1 MNFNEIFFG
10 EEKVFNRKVATFHA
24 AIFLAAVMFLYLFS
38 FSTSPR
44 YESFGDDS
52 AIFQAVGKCWTEGLL
67 PYVGAF
73 ENKGALLFAIDALG
87 YLIYPRD
94 GIFLLQVPFMY
105 FSMLFTWRAV
115 ELFCSRRTTFAMW
128 LLMIFWRAA
137 IFYEGNRTE
146 EYSMPFLLAGA
157 YFFLRWLKD
166 EKNFLPPSIGFFYGL
181 GFGACVLLRTTN
193 GLPICCYVLLTTFL
207 LIRAGAFKNIL
218 QNFLSFWAG
227 FATICLP
234 FVIYFAAHGALY
246 EMIYGTILINISHA
260 TSFNPS
266 HEEFMDFMGSYFIYR
281 LNLLAW
287 FVAASL
293 FALMFNRKSFL
304 AWSGL
309 FTGAAMLFMLMKG
322 RPFYGYPEL
331 IAALL
336 PLMFAVFVELKTMLA
351 PTLKSIWNFREI
363 NSRQLFFYNATYA
376 ALFFYFLICA
386 GAQTAHL
393 YLELTEVGATTAEYF
408 HKERQLIHELQAHIP
423 ADEKNSV
430 ILWGGSHEMGVFIL
444 ETGIK
449 PRCRF
454 FGNVTCFFGK
464 SDPAVID
471 EWIQT
476 VRRERPKWIVYN
488 ALAEEFSGEQMDYFQ
503 YNFMRQRNSEVEKIL
518 DEDYVLVDEMSEGY
532 VIKLYRQR
540 EARK

>member
-1 MNFNEIFFG
+1 MIFNEIFLG
-10 EEKVFNRKVATFHA
+10 AEKVFNRKVATFHG
-24 AIFLAAVMFLYLFS
+24 AILLTAVMFLYLFS
-38 FSTSPR
+38 QSTSPR

-52 AIFQAVGKCWTEGLL
+52 AIFQAVGWCWTQGLL

-87 YLIYPRD
+87 YLIHPRD

-105 FSMLFTWRAV
+105 FSMLFAWRVV
-115 ELFCSRRTTFAMW
+115 ELFCSQRQTAAFW
-128 LLMIFWRAA
+128 LMMILWRAA

-146 EYSMPFLLAGA
+146 EYSMPFLLAGT
-157 YFFLRWLKD
+157 YLFLRWLRD
-166 EKNFLPPSIGFFYGL
+166 EKNFLSPSIGFVYGL

-193 GLPICCYVLLTTFL
+193 GLPICCYVLLTTFV
-207 LIRAGAFKNIL
+207 LIRAGASKNIW

-246 EMIYGTILINISHA
+246 EMIYGTILINVTHA
-260 TSFNPS
+260 TGFNPS
-266 HEEFMDFMGSYFIYR
+266 HEDFMNFMIPYFILR

-287 FVAASL
+287 LVVASSV
-293 FALMFNRKSFL
+293 ALVFNRKNFL

-309 FTGAAMLFMLMKG
+309 VTGGAMLFMLIKS

-331 IAALL
+331 IASLL
-336 PLMFAVFVELKTMLA
+336 PIMFAVFAELRS
-351 PTLKSIWNFREI
+351 TLLSRKKFFHRAIYSVLFVAFLTCTGIQVAYFYSTATDNMSSKHTEFVRE
-363 NSRQLFFYNATYA
+363 
-376 ALFFYFLICA
+376 
-386 GAQTAHL
+386 
-393 YLELTEVGATTAEYF
+393 
-408 HKERQLIHELQAHIP
+408 ERQLIHELQAHIP
-423 ADEKNSV
+423 AAEKNSV
-430 ILWGGSHEMGVFIL
+430 VLWGESRPMGIFML
-444 ETGIK
+444 ESGIK

-471 EWIQT
+471 EWIQI

-488 ALAEEFSGEQMDYFQ
+488 AMSEEFSGAEMSFFK
-503 YNFMRQRNSEVEKIL
+503 YNFRRQRNSEVEKIL
-518 DEDYVLVDEMSEGY
+518 DDYVLVDEMSASY
-532 VIKLYRQR
+532 VIKLYRLDER

>member
-10 EEKVFNRKVATFHA
+10 EEKVFNRKVATFHS

-218 QNFLSFWAG
+218 QTFLSFWAG

-287 FVAASL
+287 LVVASAV
-293 FALMFNRKSFL
+293 ALMFNRKSFL

-336 PLMFAVFVELKTMLA
+336 PLMFAVFVELRA
-351 PTLKSIWNFREI
+351 TLLSRKIFLRRVIYSVLFVAFLTCTGIQVTYFCSTFTNEIISKENAELVRE
-363 NSRQLFFYNATYA
+363 
-376 ALFFYFLICA
+376 
-386 GAQTAHL
+386 
-393 YLELTEVGATTAEYF
+393 
-408 HKERQLIHELQAHIP
+408 ERQMIHDLQAHIP
-423 ADEKNSV
+423 ADEKDSV
-430 ILWGGSHEMGVFIL
+430 VLWGESRPMGIFIL
-444 ETGIK
+444 ESDIL

-471 EWIQT
+471 EWLET
-476 VRRERPKWIVYN
+476 ARRLRPKWIVYN
-488 ALAEEFSGEQMDYFQ
+488 ALSEEFSGNEM
-503 YNFMRQRNSEVEKIL
+503 NFFKRNFRRQRNFDVEKIL
-518 DEDYVLVDEMSEGY
+518 NEDYVLVDEMSEGY
-532 VIKLYRQR
+532 VIKLYRLDER